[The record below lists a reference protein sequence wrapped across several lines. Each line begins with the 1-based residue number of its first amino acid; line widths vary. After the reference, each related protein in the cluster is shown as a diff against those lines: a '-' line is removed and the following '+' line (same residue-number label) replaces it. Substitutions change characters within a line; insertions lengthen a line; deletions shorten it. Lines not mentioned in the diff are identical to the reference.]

1 MSTADTAPG
10 KLAKL
15 QSRIASEEA
24 QALGRDEAGEASG
37 AETAEQRFAVL
48 NLRAEVLQAIVDA
61 GYDAPTQIQL
71 QTIPHVLAGQDLLG
85 QAETGSGKT
94 AAFACPLLSMIDI
107 KLKQPQVLILAP
119 TRELAIQV
127 TAAIETYARHLRGFR
142 ALTIYGGQSYDIQL
156 NQLKRGVHIVV
167 GTPGRVM
174 DHMRRATLNLK
185 ALKCLVL
192 DEADE
197 MLRMGF
203 IDDVEWILSM
213 TPQQRQILLFSA
225 TLPEPIRR
233 IAQQHL
239 KDPQQVTVK
248 GKTMTADAI
257 RQRYIETAAREK
269 IETLRRLLASEDTDG
284 VIVFVRTRSATIEV
298 AEKLTDAGYS
308 AAPLNGDMPQSLR
321 ERTVDNFRRERLAV
335 LVATDVAARGLDVE
349 RVSHVINF
357 DFPNDSEVY
366 VHRIGRTGRAGRS
379 GEAIL
384 FVGHREKG
392 QLRRLEGATRQ
403 RIERM
408 SQPSIESINQK
419 RLENFKQR
427 IRDAASDK
435 DLEGFSE
442 LVGEVAND
450 SGLDMQHIAAA
461 LAKLVHGDNPLLVG
475 ASNRAEQR
483 EQYERSARDKLQAL
497 RGAPGEAN
505 KRPDKSRPASRRES
519 TGSADFS
526 KRTRTDT
533 PNTSMRT
540 YRIEVGRAHDVEVRN
555 IVGAIANESGI
566 SSARIGRIDL
576 HDMHSTVDLPDGLD
590 ANFFRSL
597 DGVRIAGQQLRIAPL
612 ETTRGKTGKTRKTK
626 DDKGKRADIG
636 KLKKETKKESKKS
649 KLKTKTKSKR
659 VNKDKGKRRKPTSSA
674 HTAPD

>member
-10 KLAKL
+10 KLDQL
-15 QSRIASEEA
+15 QSRIASEVTEIA
-24 QALGRDEAGEASG
+24 DGDKPGEPVPTPGTES
-37 AETAEQRFAVL
+37 AEQRFAVL
-48 NLRAEVLQAIVDA
+48 NLRAEILQAIVDA
-61 GYDAPTQIQL
+61 GYDAPTPIQL
-71 QTIPHVLAGQDLLG
+71 QTIPHVLAGRDLLG

-107 KLKQPQVLILAP
+107 NVKQPQVLILAP

-127 TAAIETYARHLRGFR
+127 TAAIESYAKHLRGFR

-174 DHMRRATLNLK
+174 DHMRRKTLNLQ

-203 IDDVEWILSM
+203 VDDVEWILTM

-225 TLPEPIRR
+225 TLPDPIRR

-239 KDPQQVTVK
+239 KDPQQITVK
-248 GKTMTADAI
+248 GRTMTADAI
-257 RQRYIETAAREK
+257 RQRYVETAAREK
-269 IETLRRLLASEDTDG
+269 VETLTRILASEDTDG

-419 RLENFKQR
+419 RLEDFKQKV
-427 IRDAASDK
+427 RDAATDK
-435 DLEGFSE
+435 NLANFIE
-442 LVGEVAND
+442 LVDEVAED
-450 SGLDMQHIAAA
+450 SALDMRHIAAA
-461 LAKLVHGDNPLLVG
+461 LAKLMHGDNPLLISATSRG
-475 ASNRAEQR
+475 EQR
-483 EQYERSARDKLQAL
+483 EQYESSARDKLRASSN
-497 RGAPGEAN
+497 APKESARRTGKGSPVA
-505 KRPDKSRPASRRES
+505 RREG
-519 TGSADFS
+519 TGGRDAP
-526 KRTRTDT
+526 KRARTDT

-540 YRIEVGRAHDVEVRN
+540 YRIEVGRAHEVEVGN
-555 IVGAIANESGI
+555 IVGAIANEAGI
-566 SSARIGRIDL
+566 SSAKIGRIDL

-590 ANFFRSL
+590 ENFFRSL
-597 DGVRIAGQQLRIAPL
+597 DGVRIAGQQLRISPI
-612 ETTRGKTGKTRKTK
+612 ETGRGKTPKPRKEKVEKAKRVDSGKAAVAKK
-626 DDKGKRADIG
+626 AKP
-636 KLKKETKKESKKS
+636 KL
-649 KLKTKTKSKR
+649 KTKSKR
-659 VNKDKGKRRKPTSSA
+659 VNKDKGKRRKPTSDA
-674 HTAPD
+674 RTKPD